1 MCITNQCR
9 KVSQSG
15 SVALVVLLF
24 LPLLL
29 FMGGLGA
36 DLGKLYVAKSELQ
49 NAADA
54 CALAGAA
61 QFDGQSG
68 EQTRASGAGLTVAQ
82 KNSAYFQKNAIAAGE
97 VAITF
102 PSALN
107 GITGKYVR
115 CSVTRSGIAN
125 WILPVLNLIGGSVNA
140 SESVTAV
147 ATATTLPSQTACALP
162 IGICQADVAGKN
174 PGDWLAGIASPNTGN
189 KDTTLSGHFRWV
201 DFTSGGGGANELADI
216 LSGKQS
222 TDCSVQASADQYIGN
237 PGYKAS
243 LRDDFNTR
251 FGIKKKNEASSG
263 YSPDVSG
270 KGYYNPG
277 QTNRYASDF
286 VPNAMPNNT
295 PYSDIAGISI
305 TNAFG
310 YMSGADLKLYGSNR
324 RVAIAP
330 IVDCG
335 TMKLKSFSCVFL
347 LHPMPTSSGSN
358 FNMYLEYLGNA
369 STSVTPCS
377 KTGGLVGGGSVLG
390 PQVAALVE

>member
-1 MCITNQCR
+1 MLMTRYC
-9 KVSQSG
+9 KYGHQSG
-15 SVALVVLLF
+15 SVALVVLMF
-24 LPLLL
+24 LPMLL

-61 QFDGQSG
+61 QFDGQTG
-68 EQTRASGAGLTVAQ
+68 EQTRASSAGLTVAQ
-82 KNSAYFQKNAIAAGE
+82 KNSAYFQKNAITAGE

-102 PSALN
+102 PSSSN
-107 GITGKYVR
+107 GVNGKYVR
-115 CSVTRSGIAN
+115 CTITRSGITN
-125 WILPVLNLIGGSVNA
+125 WILPVLNLMGGSANA
-140 SESVTAV
+140 AESVTV
-147 ATATTLPSQTACALP
+147 IATATTLPSQTACALP
-162 IGICQADVAGKN
+162 IGICQPDVAGKN
-174 PGDWLAGIASPNTGN
+174 PGDWLAGIASPNNGN

-201 DFTSGGGGANELADI
+201 DFTSGGGGANELADS
-216 LSGKQS
+216 LSGQQS
-222 TDCSVQASADQYIGN
+222 TNCSVQASADQYIGT

-270 KGYYNPG
+270 KGYYNTS

-286 VPNAMPNNT
+286 VPNAVPNHT
-295 PYSDIAGISI
+295 PYSDIAGIDIS
-305 TNAFG
+305 NAFG
-310 YMSGADLKLYGSNR
+310 YMTSADLSAYGSNR

-330 IVDCG
+330 VVDCG
-335 TMKLKSFSCVFL
+335 TMTLKSFACVFL
-347 LHPMPTSSGSN
+347 LHPMPTSSGAN